1 MLTKKDLE
9 SKFDLSTN
17 TVYKTL
23 QVCPLGTKKKEY
35 TEEEIDQYFVPAR
48 QMLNAGKT
56 YEEVAEY
63 FNMKNPAGASTD
75 VDGEEFNAEGFA
87 ANQATDA
94 TEAVGVAVAQTVAD
108 MVESGVKQVAPY
120 IPALVMQTINQEL
133 NSGEIKQAF
142 DNMRSQIKSSS
153 NGNGSG
159 AAFLLQKMQGQQSPN
174 QLSGSKEQPLLEASA
189 ENLESNSNGSSES

>member
-9 SKFDLSTN
+9 SKFNLSAN

-23 QVCPLGTKKKEY
+23 QCCGLDTSSKQY
-35 TEEEIDQYFVPAR
+35 SDEEIDQHFVTAR
-48 QMLNAGKT
+48 KMLDAGKT
-56 YEEVAEY
+56 YNDVEEY
-63 FNMKNPAGASTD
+63 FGTKNSSGAGE
-75 VDGEEFNAEGFA
+75 VGQEEFNVEGFA

-94 TEAVGVAVAQTVAD
+94 SDAVGIAVAQTMAD
-108 MVESGVKQVAPY
+108 MVESSVKQVAPY

-142 DNMRSQIKSSS
+142 DDMRSQIKSNSNG

-159 AAFLLQKMQGQQSPN
+159 AAFLLQKMRGHPHPHQLTGTQEYKQLPEASPED
-174 QLSGSKEQPLLEASA
+174 STDLLE
-189 ENLESNSNGSSES
+189 N

>member
-9 SKFDLSTN
+9 EKFSMGAN
-17 TVYKTL
+17 TVYRTL
-23 QVCPLGTKKKEY
+23 QVCPLGTRKKEY
-35 TEEEIDQYFVPAR
+35 TEEEVKQYFVPAR
-48 QMLNAGKT
+48 QMLDAGKT
-56 YEEVAEY
+56 YEEVAAY
-63 FNMKNPAGASTD
+63 FKMKNPEGASAGAGD
-75 VDGEEFNAEGFA
+75 VENEEFNAEGFA

-94 TEAVGVAVAQTVAD
+94 SDAVGVAVAQTVAD

-142 DNMRSQIKSSS
+142 DNMRSQIKSNS

-159 AAFLLQKMQGQQSPN
+159 AAFLLQKMQGQKSPN
-174 QLSGSKEQPLLEASA
+174 QLSGSKEQPLLEASV
-189 ENLESNSNGSSES
+189 ENLDKNLNG